1 MEDRQKKILNAIIE
15 QHLMSAE
22 PIGSKTLLVSYDLGV
37 SPATIRNEM
46 AQLEKAGYLMQPH
59 TSSGRIPTDLGYRFF
74 INELVDYNQAK
85 SQAAELIAKINQDF
99 HSRKVKKEVQN
110 AVTLLSSYT
119 NSISF
124 ATLPGSQTFYLGISN
139 MLKKPEFLND
149 PLTACQVIEVFEKNN
164 QFLQFLES
172 SDTPEGEIQISIG
185 HENLL
190 EQIQSCSII
199 VTRYRSA
206 NFLGHIGILGP
217 TRMNYAVNSIVLEEI
232 TKQLNL
238 EL

>member
-46 AQLEKAGYLMQPH
+46 AHLEKAGYLMQPH

-74 INELVDYNQAK
+74 INELVDYNEAK

-99 HSRKVKKEVQN
+99 HSRKIKKEVQN
-110 AVTLLSSYT
+110 AVTLLSNYT

-164 QFLQFLES
+164 QFLQFLEQ
-172 SDTPEGEIQISIG
+172 SDTPEGEIYLNKFN
-185 HENLL
+185 HVVLL
-190 EQIQSCSII
+190 
-199 VTRYRSA
+199 
-206 NFLGHIGILGP
+206 
-217 TRMNYAVNSIVLEEI
+217 
-232 TKQLNL
+232 
-238 EL
+238 